1 MAGWCADI
9 KYEEVAS
16 QLQNKHIVP
25 WRQIFQTQIHRN
37 NFTQDWT
44 RQTTWHHRSSSDF
57 FFSFPHLC
65 SGSQY
70 KSNSLLWKEKI
81 PIYCLPFS
89 SWWMSVNVCI
99 QNINILATCDG
110 PPSSVKG
117 KLIKWGHALTIFLL
131 LIYFLN
137 YSEKDLNTEQTKN
150 KVEG

>member
-1 MAGWCADI
+1 MRKWLPNYKINILYPGD
-9 KYEEVAS
+9 KYSRLRSTGTISHKIEPDRLHGTTDPV
-16 QLQNKHIVP
+16 
-25 WRQIFQTQIHRN
+25 QIF
-37 NFTQDWT
+37 
-44 RQTTWHHRSSSDF
+44 
-57 FFSFPHLC
+57 SFLHLC